1 MAKRKKLVLV
11 SELPEYHSF
20 TSGNLNGLDGFYY
33 HLSERLTDA
42 EDLRI
47 RKCYNN
53 VIVCH
58 SHKEYAPEI
67 KSNVLFVA
75 NKVIK

>member
-1 MAKRKKLVLV
+1 MKRRKLVLV
-11 SELPEYHSF
+11 SELPVYHSF
-20 TSGNLNGLDGFYY
+20 TSGNLNGLEGFYY
-33 HLSERLTDA
+33 HLSEPLEVA

-47 RKCYNN
+47 RKTYNN

-58 SHKEYAPEI
+58 STKEYAPEI
-67 KSNVLFVA
+67 QSSVLFVA